1 MVLGGASAPFSF
13 LLVVAFLCA
22 LCFVLCALC
31 FAFGVLR
38 FALVGDLAGGR
49 AGRGLVL
56 RLPALNAGL
65 DGRVPRAARSVL
77 TAGFRRAAPD
87 AVLTR
92 MQCPRRLRRL
102 LAVNFKQAVDRSWVV
117 V

>member
-13 LLVVAFLCA
+13 LLVVAFLGALCFVLCA

-77 TAGFRRAAPD
+77 TARFRRAAPN
-87 AVLTR
+87 AALTR
-92 MQCPRRLRRL
+92 ERWPQ
-102 LAVNFKQAVDRSWVV
+102 
-117 V
+117 